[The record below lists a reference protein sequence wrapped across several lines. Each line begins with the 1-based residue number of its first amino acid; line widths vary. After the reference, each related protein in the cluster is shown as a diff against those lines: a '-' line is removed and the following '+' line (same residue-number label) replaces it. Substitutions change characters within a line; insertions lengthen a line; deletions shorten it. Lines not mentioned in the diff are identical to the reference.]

1 MGNRQIDGSSRVKL
15 VKESEKLRASALD
28 KALLERQG
36 PHERAATV
44 GKNADKLSTAF
55 LLSKPGPHSG
65 IPGSFFSEQILALMA
80 VPSVLCRGK
89 VGERVGRLI
98 VDQWGDAVLNA
109 TLPGNHFIRGDNM
122 MKNEVNN
129 LFKYCGILSQVEP
142 YGALVPQQP
151 LNRTQAFR
159 AAQTIIPDLRVEL
172 PEEAGTSRKYLE
184 VKTVSGGT

>member
-1 MGNRQIDGSSRVKL
+1 MGNRQIDGSSRAKL
-15 VKESEKLRASALD
+15 VKESEKLRASVLD

-44 GKNADKLSTAF
+44 RKNADKLSTAF

-98 VDQWGDAVLNA
+98 VG
-109 TLPGNHFIRGDNM
+109 R
-122 MKNEVNN
+122 
-129 LFKYCGILSQVEP
+129 CS
-142 YGALVPQQP
+142 
-151 LNRTQAFR
+151 
-159 AAQTIIPDLRVEL
+159 AQCHP
-172 PEEAGTSRKYLE
+172 SRKPFYQGRQYDEERSKQPFQVLRNP
-184 VKTVSGGT
+184 VSS